1 MLLVSLTPVTIA
13 GGSATAAGPPIN
25 ILTYGDVT
33 GLAPVPTTEFQDGVV
48 AAVDAFNASGGVQGR
63 QIHLITCDTKF
74 SAAAASQCV
83 ANAKSEGV
91 VAAIPS
97 VSLVDNVTTPLLEQ
111 QGIPIIGSDPS
122 TPQAEY
128 SRTTACFLPGPFVD
142 YPALVHFMAK
152 AGVKSLSAL
161 LPAGVAGENVLEAGT
176 DIQAKSD
183 GATIHAWLQA
193 SPTTAD
199 FAPIAAQAVE
209 AGEDGFIG
217 GVGGP
222 AIDALFSSV
231 LGAKP
236 SIRLG
241 GPGYIIQGGPSV
253 DGALVSLGAKGTI
266 VSGYT
271 VFPTDASVPAVKLF
285 DADIAKVNPA
295 DKYIEVSFMTWI
307 DAYGGTQILKSMK
320 SGPINAKTITSAME
334 HTKNLNMLGAVPNWS
349 YGYNTLGL
357 GCTSDPTE
365 FQGTL
370 ANANGAT
377 PDNHDQPAY
386 TLSKAV
392 IKYYKAHEPKL

>member
-295 DKYIEVSFMTWI
+295 DK
-307 DAYGGTQILKSMK
+307 
-320 SGPINAKTITSAME
+320 
-334 HTKNLNMLGAVPNWS
+334 
-349 YGYNTLGL
+349 
-357 GCTSDPTE
+357 
-365 FQGTL
+365 
-370 ANANGAT
+370 
-377 PDNHDQPAY
+377 
-386 TLSKAV
+386 
-392 IKYYKAHEPKL
+392 

>member
-271 VFPTDASVPAVKLF
+271 VFPTDTSVPAVKLF
-285 DADIAKVNPA
+285 DAEIAKVNPA

>member
-1 MLLVSLTPVTIA
+1 
-13 GGSATAAGPPIN
+13 
-25 ILTYGDVT
+25 
-33 GLAPVPTTEFQDGVV
+33 
-48 AAVDAFNASGGVQGR
+48 
-63 QIHLITCDTKF
+63 
-74 SAAAASQCV
+74 
-83 ANAKSEGV
+83 
-91 VAAIPS
+91 
-97 VSLVDNVTTPLLEQ
+97 
-111 QGIPIIGSDPS
+111 
-122 TPQAEY
+122 
-128 SRTTACFLPGPFVD
+128 LPGPFVD
-142 YPALVHFMAK
+142 YPALAHFMAK

-236 SIRLG
+236 SIKLG

-271 VFPTDASVPAVKLF
+271 VFPTDTSVPAVKLF
-285 DADIAKVNPA
+285 DAEIAKVNPA

-386 TLSKAV
+386 TLTKAV

>member
-1 MLLVSLTPVTIA
+1 
-13 GGSATAAGPPIN
+13 
-25 ILTYGDVT
+25 
-33 GLAPVPTTEFQDGVV
+33 
-48 AAVDAFNASGGVQGR
+48 
-63 QIHLITCDTKF
+63 
-74 SAAAASQCV
+74 
-83 ANAKSEGV
+83 
-91 VAAIPS
+91 
-97 VSLVDNVTTPLLEQ
+97 LLEQ

-142 YPALVHFMAK
+142 YPALAHFMAK

-199 FAPIAAQAVE
+199 FAPIAAQAVD
-209 AGEDGFIG
+209 AGENGFIG

-222 AIDALFSSV
+222 AVDALFSAV

-236 SIRLG
+236 SIKLG
-241 GPGYIIQGGPSV
+241 GPGYIIQGGPST
-253 DGALVSLGAKGTI
+253 DTALISLGAKGMV

-271 VFPTDASVPAVKLF
+271 AFPTDRSVPAVRLF
-285 DADIAKVNPA
+285 DSEIAKVNPA